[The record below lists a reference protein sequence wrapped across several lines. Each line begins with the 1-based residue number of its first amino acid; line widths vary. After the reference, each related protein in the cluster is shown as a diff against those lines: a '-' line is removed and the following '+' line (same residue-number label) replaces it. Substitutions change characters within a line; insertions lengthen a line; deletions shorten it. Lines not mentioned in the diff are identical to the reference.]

1 MPVFTRHV
9 NSAHERMH
17 VCLCGS
23 LQPEGSSVGDS
34 LAPAL
39 PHRDPRPVIRA
50 PSPVSATLPPRSGPV
65 WIPGPPRSP
74 QQYPLPLCALLV
86 GSLYVRVDPTHF
98 ERPGS
103 SVTSSRKPSMPI
115 PLFPSPPVA
124 SVTPPPR
131 THIPQALGSC
141 SELCSFGQSPEVF
154 SGSLSFFCKM
164 GLLICTAVPWL
175 TSLGSRAE
183 LVDARDPHVCFNISA
198 TRGSG

>member
-1 MPVFTRHV
+1 MAARPVQGRKGHGSTTACGGCTPVPGFTRHV
-9 NSAHERMH
+9 NSAHAHTH
-17 VCLCGS
+17 V
-23 LQPEGSSVGDS
+23 
-34 LAPAL
+34 L
-39 PHRDPRPVIRA
+39 PLWKSAAGRFVRTGLTGIRA
-50 PSPVSATLPPRSGPV
+50 SPPGPKARYTCPIPSLCHLTSPSGPA

-115 PLFPSPPVA
+115 PLFPSPPLA

-141 SELCSFGQSPEVF
+141 SELCSFGQSSEVF
-154 SGSLSFFCKM
+154 SGNLSFFSCKT
-164 GLLICTAVPWL
+164 GLLIYTA
-175 TSLGSRAE
+175 TLG
-183 LVDARDPHVCFNISA
+183 
-198 TRGSG
+198 